1 MIGMLSVFAQL
12 EKDQITERFTM
23 GRIGR
28 SKAGYFHGGAN
39 APTGYDYQDGMLTVN
54 EYEAMQVRQV
64 FDLFLAG
71 KSINA
76 IYKQLAAQY
85 TTKWSAAKVR
95 NVLQNSI
102 YIGKVQFLQQEYQG
116 IHQPLIDQQ
125 TFQTANRL
133 LHSSEREQKKTTAQ
147 KTPFRAGYLLSGL
160 LFCSQCGARYS
171 ANHGFYKCYSRAKSS
186 AKFITDPN
194 CKNRNWPIEE
204 LDSII
209 CGQIDALIAQPELLQ
224 ETLDTA
230 KNKTVKIDKKA
241 IKKRL
246 AEISSQ
252 LQKLIDLYQIGT
264 IPMDVIT
271 QRANALSE
279 EQKALEV
286 ELNKGEEVP
295 ATELFCNA
303 LRDYRQ
309 GFQLAD
315 LDQRRLLLASLIER
329 ILVNGK
335 SVKVVWRL

>member
-1 MIGMLSVFAQL
+1 M
-12 EKDQITERFTM
+12 
-23 GRIGR
+23 
-28 SKAGYFHGGAN
+28 
-39 APTGYDYQDGMLTVN
+39 
-54 EYEAMQVRQV
+54 
-64 FDLFLAG
+64 
-71 KSINA
+71 
-76 IYKQLAAQY
+76 
-85 TTKWSAAKVR
+85 
-95 NVLQNSI
+95 
-102 YIGKVQFLQQEYQG
+102 
-116 IHQPLIDQQ
+116 
-125 TFQTANRL
+125 
-133 LHSSEREQKKTTAQ
+133 
-147 KTPFRAGYLLSGL
+147 
-160 LFCSQCGARYS
+160 
-171 ANHGFYKCYSRAKSS
+171 
-186 AKFITDPN
+186 
-194 CKNRNWPIEE
+194 
-204 LDSII
+204 
-209 CGQIDALIAQPELLQ
+209 LQ

-329 ILVNGK
+329 ILINGK